1 LGRTLCRWGGLPGVT
16 GRALVGAGQNVTCGA
31 LLLIAV
37 GLFAGSFWYDAWRH
51 RHERTERRD
60 WD

>member
-1 LGRTLCRWGGLPGVT
+1 
-16 GRALVGAGQNVTCGA
+16 VTCGLLA
-31 LLLIAV
+31 LIVAA
-37 GLFAGSFWYDAWRH
+37 LFAGSFWYDAWRN